1 MIVLNFNSQISF
13 LYYKNLEKAV
23 EFYEKIFSFPLV
35 VDQGWAKIFRITDG
49 AHLGLVDEKKGFFK
63 WHKEKTVMI
72 TLVTTTSDEVDNWY
86 NRLQAYNVKFL
97 SLPHD
102 VDEIGIRCF
111 LFEDPE
117 GYVIEIQH
125 FLK

>member
-1 MIVLNFNSQISF
+1 MNFESQISF
-13 LYYKNLEKAV
+13 LYYKNLDKAI

-35 VDQGWAKIFRITDG
+35 MDQGWAKIYQIAEG
-49 AHLGLVDEKKGFFK
+49 AHLGLVDEKKGFFN
-63 WHKEKTVMI
+63 WQQEKTVMI
-72 TLVTTTSDEVDNWY
+72 TLVTANTDDVDKWY
-86 NRLQAYNVKFL
+86 QKLQSNNVKFL
-97 SLPHD
+97 SQPHN